1 MFHYLVLYCLP
12 DPAAATAKE
21 AGARMSFLKTGIGL
35 LFYVVSYT
43 ALAQDN
49 MGSVNDTATLFH
61 ANKADHSLVL
71 NPRTIPD
78 TTLQHLYSD
87 DAFWYA
93 NTSKKK
99 KLESDSK
106 QSSFLQWMAKQTWLF
121 KALWFL
127 MIGSAGA
134 VLLLFL
140 IKSDVRLFHKKATP
154 IEASEE
160 DALPDDLFTIDYEK
174 EQQIAASQHDFRMAV
189 RYQYL
194 QVLALLAN
202 NNTIEYKREFT
213 NRDYLQ
219 QLQGTT
225 QYAAFKKLTQHF
237 EYAWYGKFAISP
249 PAFEAIEKDF
259 TTFKSS
265 MGI

>member
-1 MFHYLVLYCLP
+1 M
-12 DPAAATAKE
+12 
-21 AGARMSFLKTGIGL
+21 RFLKTGFGL

-49 MGSVNDTATLFH
+49 LGSVNDSATLFP
-61 ANKADHSLVL
+61 ADKADHSLVL

-99 KLESDSK
+99 KTESDSK
-106 QSSFLQWMAKQTWLF
+106 QGSFLQWMAQQTWLF

-127 MIGSAGA
+127 MIGSVSA

-140 IKSDVRLFHKKATP
+140 IKSDVRLFHKKAMP
-154 IEASEE
+154 IDALEE
-160 DALPDDLFTIDYEK
+160 DALPNDLFTIDYER
-174 EQQIAASQHDFRMAV
+174 EQQIAASQHDFRLAV
-189 RYQYL
+189 RYHYL
-194 QVLALLAN
+194 QVLVLLASSN
-202 NNTIEYKREFT
+202 KIEYKREFT

-219 QLQGTT
+219 QLRDTT
-225 QYAAFKKLTQHF
+225 QYAAFKKVTQHF

-249 PAFEAIEKDF
+249 AAFEAIEKDF
-259 TTFKSS
+259 KTFKSS